1 MLWMLCKAQNV
12 KKSLKD
18 RKRSDFMILVQIWS
32 KFSSGFA
39 LKRVRI
45 WPHFDQSWSYLTI
58 GCTAEARQGQGK
70 VKAKSRL
77 GQGKVLAR

>member
-1 MLWMLCKAQNV
+1 
-12 KKSLKD
+12 
-18 RKRSDFMILVQIWS
+18 MILVQIWS

-58 GCTAEARQGQGK
+58 GCTAEARSGQGQGK
-70 VKAKSRL
+70 VKARSRQ
-77 GQGKVLAR
+77 GFGKVRSREGQSMVRAMSGHV